1 MITEALNKWD
11 TRRLETQQEVFGDL
25 IGKILVHKN
34 KFDTPLYYIYEIGM
48 VQLLAI
54 TVYKNKVYT
63 SFGESK
69 IGFKFLH
76 EYRIA
81 SNKAI
86 FNNIPKESMDLI
98 HRIAE
103 LIT

>member
-1 MITEALNKWD
+1 MITDAVNEWYR
-11 TRRLETQQEVFGDL
+11 RRLETPQEVFRDL
-25 IGKILVHKN
+25 IDKILVNKN
-34 KFDTPLYYIYEIGM
+34 SINGPLYYIYEIGM

-54 TVYKNKVYT
+54 TVYKNKVHT

-69 IGFKFLH
+69 IGFKFLN

-86 FNNIPKESMDLI
+86 LNNIPKESMDLI
-98 HRIAE
+98 HRIVK